1 MRPEVFAVALLAAL
15 VVVAGS
21 GCRDRD
27 QDRRPNLARG
37 DDAAPISPS
46 STPVP
51 PRTDGCPVTQPNHQ
65 IPPGQA
71 DNPGASE
78 APYHGNGRLWTALYP
93 EGIIQR
99 PRRDGSIREKFPWWR
114 AGRGRLVITGHRL
127 DGRARPLRARVPA
140 GYGPTGFQATALIF
154 PSGGCWS
161 VTGAAGG
168 ASLTFVTLVVA
179 ARGS

>member
-1 MRPEVFAVALLAAL
+1 
-15 VVVAGS
+15 
-21 GCRDRD
+21 
-27 QDRRPNLARG
+27 
-37 DDAAPISPS
+37 
-46 STPVP
+46 
-51 PRTDGCPVTQPNHQ
+51 VTQPNHQ

-78 APYHGNGRLWTALYP
+78 ATYHGNGRLWTALYP

-99 PRRDGSIREKFPWWR
+99 PRRDGSMREKFPWWR

-127 DGRARPLRARVPA
+127 DGRARQLRARVPA